1 MVFKI
6 KHLLLKC
13 DFVGFIPHFRI
24 LNEFRY
30 KSIFSSILSLL
41 IVLFSII
48 FILYSFIDFIHQKPK
63 VEYYKSNDYET
74 NKTFLISDSLLMFQY
89 TFKCNIN
96 RSLEPD
102 INVIFRSPLE
112 LEHYILKYEH
122 CELGKNINLKYK
134 DLLKTFNSIE
144 NGDLSTYFC
153 INYNNK
159 NFTLYSNPL
168 VSYYNSSSLEIKVYS
183 ECKDYI
189 LQFELIIQN
198 DIIDHSNK
206 DNPINPYYKINNY
219 NIIKDKQKRLV
230 YNYQYIK
237 YEIDDGF
244 IFSKKKI
251 IDGIGNSGIDG
262 SDTYDSLHDI
272 LSITF
277 KINNANF
284 DYYKITFTKFQSFLA
299 DIMSLINLL
308 INISNVIS
316 EFLLYKKMNK
326 DIIRN
331 ILTSDEKKKIKREK
345 IICLKDKIFHNIFE
359 NDEKAKKDIVENNIK
374 EDKTQ
379 EEQNSKAS
387 FNITNIDNVTKVE
400 NNDKIIINVMKKLN
414 FINIMKSFFC
424 FKGKKIR
431 LINLCDDIVK
441 KDICVERI
449 LKRLYRLEN
458 NYNLI
463 IQKCS
468 NESNSNDNFS
478 KIKKIITKID
488 IELEDKTKKP
498 G

>member
-1 MVFKI
+1 MVFNI

-13 DFVGFIPHFRI
+13 DFVGFIPDFRI

-112 LEHYILKYEH
+112 LEHYELKYEH

-134 DLLKTFNSIE
+134 DLLKTFKSIE

-189 LQFELIIQN
+189 LQFELITQN

-308 INISNVIS
+308 ITISNVIS

-331 ILTSDEKKKIKREK
+331 I
-345 IICLKDKIFHNIFE
+345 
-359 NDEKAKKDIVENNIK
+359 
-374 EDKTQ
+374 
-379 EEQNSKAS
+379 
-387 FNITNIDNVTKVE
+387 
-400 NNDKIIINVMKKLN
+400 N
-414 FINIMKSFFC
+414 F
-424 FKGKKIR
+424 R
-431 LINLCDDIVK
+431 
-441 KDICVERI
+441 
-449 LKRLYRLEN
+449 
-458 NYNLI
+458 
-463 IQKCS
+463 
-468 NESNSNDNFS
+468 
-478 KIKKIITKID
+478 
-488 IELEDKTKKP
+488 
-498 G
+498 

>member
-1 MVFKI
+1 MALKI
-6 KHLLLKC
+6 KPLLLKC

-30 KSIFSSILSLL
+30 KSVFSSILSLL
-41 IVLFSII
+41 IILFSII
-48 FILYSFIDFIHQKPK
+48 FILFSFIDFIHQKPK
-63 VEYYKSNDYET
+63 IEYYKSNDYET
-74 NKTFLISDSLLMFQY
+74 NKTFLISDSLLMFKNV
-89 TFKCNIN
+89 FICNSNDSVRADLNIYFN
-96 RSLEPD
+96 
-102 INVIFRSPLE
+102 NPLE
-112 LEHYILKYEH
+112 KKIYQLKYEP

-134 DLLKTFNSIE
+134 DLVETFNSIE
-144 NGDLSTYFC
+144 YWDLSKYLC

-159 NFTLYSNPL
+159 NFSLNSNPL
-168 VSYYNSSSLEIKVYS
+168 ISLDNENKLELMVNAHC
-183 ECKDYI
+183 EDYI
-189 LQFELIIQN
+189 LNFELITQN
-198 DIIDHSNK
+198 DIIDHNK
-206 DNPINPYYKINNY
+206 DNPFIPYYKRSEY
-219 NIIKDKQKRLV
+219 VLKKGKQKLLV

-237 YEIDDGF
+237 YESDDGF

-251 IDGIGNSGIDG
+251 IDGIGNIGLDG
-262 SDTYDSLHDI
+262 SDSISGQNNI

-277 KINNANF
+277 KINSDNY
-284 DYYKITFTKFQSFLA
+284 DYYKRTSTKFQSFLA

-359 NDEKAKKDIVENNIK
+359 NDEKAKKNIVENNIK

-414 FINIMKSFFC
+414 FINIIKSFFC

-463 IQKCS
+463 IQKSS
-468 NESNSNDNFS
+468 NESNSKDKFS